1 MDAQHLLQLNPVLL
15 VAVISVLCFVEECGL
30 PLPFAPGDVML
41 MIGGLAIAD
50 HAVHPAIFLGLVFI
64 ASVSGAFAGR
74 EIFAR
79 LGRPALMRLATWLHA
94 RSALEK
100 AEQMVLRSGWRAVLV
115 GRLIPGLRVHT
126 TQIAGVSQ
134 MRRLTFL
141 SGLMP
146 AVAIYITVFTT
157 VGIVVGP
164 TALHL
169 VHHLQ
174 HHALTLALI
183 GLALA
188 AALLLGSRLV
198 RLLAKVRDHRQH
210 PPVVNRGLLEL
221 QLG

>member
-30 PLPFAPGDVML
+30 PLPFAPGDIML
-41 MIGGLAIAD
+41 MIGGLAIAN
-50 HAVHPAIFLGLVFI
+50 HEVHPVLFVGLVFL
-64 ASVSGAFAGR
+64 ASVTGAFAGR

-79 LGRPALMRLATWLHA
+79 LGRPALMRLAGWLHA
-94 RSALEK
+94 KPALLK
-100 AEQMVLRSGWRAVLV
+100 AEQMVRRSGWRAVLV

-134 MRRLTFL
+134 MPRTAFL
-141 SGLMP
+141 RGLVP
-146 AVAIYITVFTT
+146 AAAIYITAFTT

-164 TALHL
+164 SALQL
-169 VHHLQ
+169 LHHLQ
-174 HHALTLALI
+174 HHLFTLALV

-188 AALLLGSRLV
+188 AAILLGRRLV
-198 RLLAKVRDHRQH
+198 RLLPKVRDHRQH
-210 PPVVNRGLLEL
+210 PPVVHGGLLEL